1 MEPAVLATRLI
12 SRLKRIDWDFAGS
25 HSESMFSTLH
35 WHPARFASQ
44 LPASLIGL
52 LSRPG
57 QTILDPFMG
66 SGTTLVE
73 AQRLGRSAIGI
84 DVNPVSY
91 LISEAKTLQLSAST
105 IAKVVSELTKDA
117 NQVLAQEASWAA
129 TLPVGLQAKKWYTE
143 TVLASLGSLWGL
155 IGAFRGLRK
164 TIAQAAFSACLMP
177 SCREDRH
184 WGYICDNSTPKGNK
198 SADVIELYT
207 TFLERLANAYSDRD
221 KCIREAGL
229 DTIAPVEVICGDA
242 RQALKKLGGNSV
254 DLVVTSPPYFGVSD
268 YVKSQRLSMEW
279 FDFDIEPLR
288 RIEIGARSKRHRKAA
303 RKEYLADLRSV
314 FEETYRCL
322 RPNSACVI
330 VVGES
335 RTRDLILSALGDSL
349 EDTGFNLEVDI
360 NRRVSSQRR
369 QTPSIT
375 GEHVFVL
382 SK

>member
-1 MEPAVLATRLI
+1 
-12 SRLKRIDWDFAGS
+12 
-25 HSESMFSTLH
+25 
-35 WHPARFASQ
+35 
-44 LPASLIGL
+44 
-52 LSRPG
+52 
-57 QTILDPFMG
+57 MG

-84 DVNPVSY
+84 DVNPVSIV
-91 LISEAKTLQLSAST
+91 ISKAKTSQRGAST
-105 IAKVVSELTKDA
+105 ITKIVSELTEVE
-117 NQVLAQEASWAA
+117 NQPVEKEASWSK

-143 TVLASLGSLWGL
+143 SVLARLGSLWSL
-155 IGAFRGLRK
+155 IEAFTGLRK

-184 WGYICDNSTPKGNK
+184 WGYICDNSTPKGDK
-198 SADVIELYT
+198 SADVVELYT
-207 TFLERLANAYSDRD
+207 TFLERLAKAYNDRD
-221 KCIREAGL
+221 EYIRETGF

-242 RQALKKLGGNSV
+242 RHAMKRLGENSV

-279 FDFDIEPLR
+279 FGFDIEPLR
-288 RIEIGARSKRHRKAA
+288 QIEIGARSKRHRKAA
-303 RKEYLADLRSV
+303 RTEYLADLGLV
-314 FEETYRCL
+314 FAETYRCL

-335 RTRDLILSALGDSL
+335 KTRDAVILALKGSL
-349 EDTGFNLEVDI
+349 KDAGFNLEVDI

-369 QTPSIT
+369 QTPSII
-375 GEHVFVL
+375 GEHVLIL

>member
-1 MEPAVLATRLI
+1 MKPAILATRLI

-25 HSESMFSTLH
+25 RSESLFSTLH

-73 AQRLGRSAIGI
+73 AQRLGRRAIGI

-91 LISEAKTLQLSAST
+91 LISEAKTLQLSAPT

-117 NQVLAQEASWAA
+117 NQVLDKEASWAA
-129 TLPVGLQAKKWYTE
+129 TLPVGLQATKWYTE
-143 TVLASLGSLWGL
+143 TVIASLGSLWDL
-155 IGAFRGLRK
+155 IGAFRGPRK

-198 SADVIELYT
+198 SVDVIELYT
-207 TFLERLANAYSDRD
+207 TFLERLASAYSDRD
-221 KCIREAGL
+221 KCIREAGF
-229 DTIAPVEVICGDA
+229 DTIAPVEVICEDA

-268 YVKSQRLSMEW
+268 YVKAQRLSMEW

-288 RIEIGARSKRHRKAA
+288 RIEIGARSKRHRKTA
-303 RKEYLADLRSV
+303 RKEYLTDLRSV

-335 RTRDLILSALGDSL
+335 RTRDLILSALRDSL

>member
-1 MEPAVLATRLI
+1 MISTRLI

-25 HSESMFSTLH
+25 RSESLFSTLH

-57 QTILDPFMG
+57 QTVLDPFMG

-91 LISEAKTLQLSAST
+91 LISKAKTLQLSAST
-105 IAKVVSELTKDA
+105 IAKVVSELTRDA
-117 NQVLAQEASWAA
+117 HQVLDKEEVSWAA
-129 TLPVGLQAKKWYTE
+129 NLPAGLQAEKWYTE

-155 IGAFRGLRK
+155 IGAFKGSRK
-164 TIAQAAFSACLMP
+164 TIAQAAFSACLMR

-184 WGYICDNSTPKGNK
+184 WGYICDNSTPKGNR
-198 SADVIELYT
+198 SADVVELYT

-221 KCIREAGL
+221 ECIREAGL
-229 DTIAPVEVICGDA
+229 ETITPVEVICGDA

-279 FDFDIEPLR
+279 FDSDIEPLR
-288 RIEIGARSKRHRKAA
+288 RIEIGARSKRHRKTA
-303 RKEYLADLRSV
+303 RKEYLTDLRSV

-322 RPNSACVI
+322 RPNSACVV

-335 RTRDLILSALGDSL
+335 RTRDLILSALRDSL
-349 EDTGFNLEVDI
+349 EDAGFNLEADI
-360 NRRVSSQRR
+360 NRLVSSHRR

>member
-1 MEPAVLATRLI
+1 
-12 SRLKRIDWDFAGS
+12 
-25 HSESMFSTLH
+25 
-35 WHPARFASQ
+35 
-44 LPASLIGL
+44 
-52 LSRPG
+52 
-57 QTILDPFMG
+57 MG

-91 LISEAKTLQLSAST
+91 LISKAKTLQLRAST
-105 IAKVVSELTKDA
+105 IAKIVSELTEA
-117 NQVLAQEASWAA
+117 ENQLLAKEESWTA
-129 TLPVGLQAKKWYTE
+129 TLPEGLQAEKWYTE
-143 TVLASLGSLWGL
+143 SVRASLGSLWGL
-155 IGAFRGLRK
+155 ITAFKGLRK

-184 WGYICDNSTPKGNK
+184 WGYICDNTTPKANK
-198 SADVIELYT
+198 SADVVKLYT
-207 TFLERLANAYSDRD
+207 TFLERLAKAFSDRD
-221 KCIREAGL
+221 EYIREAGI

-242 RQALKKLGGNSV
+242 RHAMKKLGENSV

-279 FDFDIEPLR
+279 FGFDIEPLR
-288 RIEIGARSKRHRKAA
+288 RIEIGARSKRHRKTA
-303 RKEYLADLRSV
+303 RKEYLTDLRSV

-330 VVGES
+330 VIGES
-335 RTRDLILSALGDSL
+335 KTRDLVLSALEESL
-349 EDTGFNLEVDI
+349 EDAGFNLELDI

-369 QTPSIT
+369 QTPSIIS
-375 GEHVFVL
+375 EHVLIL